1 MTKRGVPNK
10 KQFKVLGHHIFS
22 LGLILVLFFTLY
34 NPAALSAGSGT
45 ILLLLGIVVGLMD
58 IPKEKEHNFILAIL
72 GIMIVSGVVNFLALT
87 YKVGTATIG
96 IYIRAFLGNLSVFLS
111 SAIIILAIKT
121 IYRTYLE
128 SR

>member
-1 MTKRGVPNK
+1 MAKRGVTNK